1 MNGENTPISRKPALM
16 LAPKWQGRMVSKALT
31 MIKGALP
38 FRFPSMRQADR
49 IGNGI
54 IA

>member
-1 MNGENTPISRKPALM
+1 M

-38 FRFPSMRQADR
+38 IRFPLMRQADR